1 MKKNDIRYMA
11 ALGMLIVLITG
22 TLFIMLQSKQLVYG
36 SITDWLSQHVAFAD
50 YFRENFYQT
59 GQLYPDFA
67 LQLGAG
73 QNMAEFIYYGLLRP
87 EILLSYAFPMI
98 KMSTYIMISSI
109 ALTITSTE
117 LFYYWIRKQNISQ
130 QAAFFA
136 SVIFLCAGPML
147 FHTHKHVMFI
157 NYMPWLIL
165 TFIGIQR
172 YLQKKKSALMIIGIV
187 LMILESYFYSVS
199 ALFMCGIYA
208 IYEILRMQSKINY
221 PESLK
226 TIGKLMGHVLIGV
239 GISCFILLPT
249 GIMMFRHTREV
260 IQSPTL
266 MALLKPDMDISAL
279 TYTGFKSNAY
289 SAGMCVIAW
298 AAILYF
304 ISRNDKAKRTLG
316 IMAFLITV
324 VPLFCYL
331 LNGLQY
337 VREKSLIPMIPLI
350 GYMIAEMLSEMENK
364 PSRRLLWI
372 LPFLFIP
379 YFFIE
384 LEKLKL
390 LYMIDALFC
399 SGILIL
405 YSGIRKKYVFGI
417 YLLFPLLL
425 TMPTNK
431 AEHFVQQ
438 SQLAKFENADKKT
451 QVKAVLDQ
459 DTSLYRFDD
468 LHYALRTCNQVLDSR
483 MYKTSLYSSNRN
495 QDYSYFAD
503 KVMGMPG
510 PSTNNATITAE
521 KNSFFQS
528 MMSVKYL
535 YGKGSVPLHYNIL
548 SGDKNGYVAVNE
560 NVLPMG
566 YATSDLL
573 SKQQFQELK
582 YPYSMEA
589 VYGNAIVEKAEEKD
603 WESSLQE
610 VQLSYKLLHMDDT
623 VSVKRVKNGY
633 QMTVSKT
640 STIKIRLHH
649 SIDGQ
654 LLILDL
660 PITEIQNPSSTV
672 VGIEING
679 IVNKRGSNSDMYGNN
694 RNNFRYVLDKNK
706 PWRDITLKLEKG
718 SYTIQNPKAYL
729 MDGSVLTDRN
739 KNIDALKGERM
750 SGNNVLKGEIEVRND
765 GYFVTSIPFDK
776 GFTVRL
782 DNKEIAYEKVN
793 TAFVGFPIKKGHHTV
808 EITYQMP
815 GKSAGIMISIL
826 SVLIA
831 SALCLKQK
839 VFMQRLKH
847 KK

>member
-459 DTSLYRFDD
+459 DTSVYRFDD

-589 VYGNAIVEKAEEKD
+589 VYDNAIVEKAEEKD

-633 QMTVSKT
+633 QMTVSET
-640 STIKIRLHH
+640 SKIKIRLHH

-660 PITEIQNPSSTV
+660 PITEIQNPSNTV

-706 PWRDITLKLEKG
+706 PWRDMTLKLEKG